1 MGKWC
6 AWGINS
12 AWAEPTGPKA
22 APAKEVNRP
31 PRAVRLSY
39 WFVALTFVLAGWL
52 HLATPLLSVL
62 FSYFVLSKLHFAG
75 RKWLALS
82 LFVVALLGI
91 AYGLA
96 HFINQAIIALPKVAE
111 TAVPSFI
118 AWAQQ
123 RGIELPFTDFDSLK
137 DLAIDSVKTQVH
149 YLRNFANVAKGATA
163 QFVFLLIGAVVA
175 VSLFLNAQ
183 LDLDRGVH
191 AVKDNLYSA
200 CCEQIALRFSAL
212 YQSFATVMG
221 AQIIISG

>member
-1 MGKWC
+1 RRSWPRSKTRKARPFAARSSSRCISGMGKWC

-39 WFVALTFVLAGWL
+39 WFVALPVVLAGWL

-123 RGIELPFTDFDSLK
+123 RGIELPFTD
-137 DLAIDSVKTQVH
+137 
-149 YLRNFANVAKGATA
+149 
-163 QFVFLLIGAVVA
+163 
-175 VSLFLNAQ
+175 
-183 LDLDRGVH
+183 
-191 AVKDNLYSA
+191 
-200 CCEQIALRFSAL
+200 
-212 YQSFATVMG
+212 
-221 AQIIISG
+221 